1 MRAGLTAS
9 VGLTANPTANPTADM
24 TADLAQ
30 ARAWHQA
37 GQLDL
42 ARQGYLALLARPA
55 CAAVMAESALFAS
68 FSYLE
73 GLGLPPQ
80 EAMASGCLVG
90 CLVGGF
96 DGHGGR
102 DDASAD
108 NGRWV
113 AEGDHEGFADAL
125 AALLDDWVGDGDAAQ
140 RRIDAGLATAATYS
154 QARFEQELLAAWRA
168 ITGPRWGDYL
178 NRVSR

>member
-1 MRAGLTAS
+1 MTATVRSTADLTAD
-9 VGLTANPTANPTADM
+9 PTADM

-80 EAMASGCLVG
+80 EAMASGQTSPGMRSCRCMPPVYKA
-90 CLVGGF
+90 
-96 DGHGGR
+96 
-102 DDASAD
+102 DDHSEMTG
-108 NGRWV
+108 NRR
-113 AEGDHEGFADAL
+113 L
-125 AALLDDWVGDGDAAQ
+125 AALFRQGFSLAGAFG
-140 RRIDAGLATAATYS
+140 RRMRGASG
-154 QARFEQELLAAWRA
+154 
-168 ITGPRWGDYL
+168 
-178 NRVSR
+178 

>member
-1 MRAGLTAS
+1 MTATVRSTADLTAD
-9 VGLTANPTANPTADM
+9 PTADM

-73 GLGLPPQ
+73 GLG
-80 EAMASGCLVG
+80 
-90 CLVGGF
+90 
-96 DGHGGR
+96 
-102 DDASAD
+102 
-108 NGRWV
+108 
-113 AEGDHEGFADAL
+113 L